1 MNRNAAAVVVAFIVA
16 VTTISLA
23 QTTPTGPPG
32 SSLAT
37 QSLAALTHG
46 LPVADASIN
55 ANVTWL
61 AGSDYFTGTGTFRA
75 KGTSESR
82 MDLNLGDSTRSEIRT
97 TSGGVPEGAWIKAA
111 ALTVSTAT
119 PQPYALHNC
128 WTDAA
133 WFFPA
138 LSSLAQTS
146 NANFVFSYV
155 GLEQHGG
162 TSTQHVRVSQVFAQD
177 TKNVLNV
184 PRLGTMDFYLDP
196 TSLLPW
202 AIAFKV
208 HPDNDM
214 NTDIPMEIRFA
225 NYQTVSG
232 VQIPFHIQR
241 MLNGGVVLDVVVTSA
256 VINSGLP
263 DSDFNI
269 Q

>member
-1 MNRNAAAVVVAFIVA
+1 MARFAVILLSLLLAAPHQV
-16 VTTISLA
+16 LA
-23 QTTPTGPPG
+23 QTTSASDPRALT
-32 SSLAT
+32 LAM
-37 QSLAALTHG
+37 QAIAALTG
-46 LPVADASIN
+46 TVSVVDATLN
-55 ANVTWL
+55 ANITWL
-61 AGSDYFTGTGTFRA
+61 AGSDYFTGTGTFLA

-82 MDLNLGDSTRSEIRT
+82 FDLNLGDSARSEIRT

-111 ALTVSTAT
+111 VSAVSTAQ
-119 PQPYALHNC
+119 PQLFALHNC

-146 NANFVFSYV
+146 NVNFVFSYV

-162 TSTQHVRVSQVFAQD
+162 VSTQHLRVSQVFIQD
-177 TKNVLNV
+177 AKNVLNV

-196 TSLLPW
+196 ASLLPW

-225 NYQTVSG
+225 NYQAVTG

-241 MLNGGVVLDVVVTSA
+241 MLNGGVVLDVVVTTA